1 MIESFDN
8 SLVFFEDDFV
18 LYFIQGPFVIGE
30 DVYLYLSWEVDQV
43 ERKTQEELILQTG
56 SLIVNDLVIFGFG
69 ELKQMIFVGESYL
82 VVGEGKGNLQTL
94 DS

>member
-1 MIESFDN
+1 
-8 SLVFFEDDFV
+8 
-18 LYFIQGPFVIGE
+18 
-30 DVYLYLSWEVDQV
+30 
-43 ERKTQEELILQTG
+43 LILQTG